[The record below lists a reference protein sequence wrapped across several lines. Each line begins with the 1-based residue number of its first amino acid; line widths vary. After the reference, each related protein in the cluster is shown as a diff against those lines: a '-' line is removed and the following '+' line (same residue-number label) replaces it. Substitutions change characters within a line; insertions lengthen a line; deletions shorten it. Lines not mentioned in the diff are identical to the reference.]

1 MNNQLILWLLDLDLI
16 TKHDLHDDSSV
27 SYFALP
33 NNKATKLL
41 ISSGMPFKGLLNALK
56 LYPSYTVSRKIRR
69 NIVVSMNFLSPLI
82 PGKFFLTIG
91 DVSLARDVYRQIS
104 TRDHYGSQINS
115 CAIRI
120 GSKGKGKKVIFQ
132 FQDKMNQ
139 VISYIKVADTLQRG
153 PGLESEMKFLEYLA
167 STCDDLFK
175 VPRVLGLKR
184 NASNLALELSP
195 LTGFGFCSSLNF
207 NQITS
212 MYEKLVARTGS
223 SVPSISFAGEQKR
236 LRQYLTDLSMVE
248 WLTEHLMNVKN
259 NMPVFS
265 LSNRDMP
272 AWNVLMNENGDIG
285 ILDWEFARFEYNPF
299 QDLFHFVL
307 HTRLNNTKK
316 RPANVLKKTL
326 SDSTFIKSIV
336 NFAKSIGVEDTSL
349 ISSSFICYLWD
360 WYSLEQDNADKPDQ
374 GQEYLELL
382 TWLKQNEDSN
392 QYFV

>member
-1 MNNQLILWLLDLDLI
+1 
-16 TKHDLHDDSSV
+16 
-27 SYFALP
+27 
-33 NNKATKLL
+33 
-41 ISSGMPFKGLLNALK
+41 
-56 LYPSYTVSRKIRR
+56 
-69 NIVVSMNFLSPLI
+69 
-82 PGKFFLTIG
+82 
-91 DVSLARDVYRQIS
+91 
-104 TRDHYGSQINS
+104 
-115 CAIRI
+115 
-120 GSKGKGKKVIFQ
+120 
-132 FQDKMNQ
+132 
-139 VISYIKVADTLQRG
+139 
-153 PGLESEMKFLEYLA
+153 
-167 STCDDLFK
+167 
-175 VPRVLGLKR
+175 LKR
-184 NASNLALELSP
+184 NTSNVALELSP

-272 AWNVLMNENGDIG
+272 AWNVLMNGNGDIG

-326 SDSTFIKSIV
+326 SDRTYIRSIV
-336 NFAKSIGVEDTSL
+336 TFAKSIGVEDTSL

-360 WYSLEQDNADKPDQ
+360 WYSLE
-374 GQEYLELL
+374 
-382 TWLKQNEDSN
+382 
-392 QYFV
+392 